1 MADNEKTGTL
11 TRIQLDVLRFRM
23 EGLTQEEVANRL
35 GTTRQNVSLVERRA
49 KKNLEKAEETLAAY
63 KKLRTV
69 TSIIIPPETHLVDV
83 PRMLIDAADAAG
95 IRIRGDFSLVY
106 KDLRQNAAASI
117 SGTRVVKSVRVDILR
132 DGEVYI
138 EPN

>member
-1 MADNEKTGTL
+1 
-11 TRIQLDVLRFRM
+11 
-23 EGLTQEEVANRL
+23 
-35 GTTRQNVSLVERRA
+35 VERRA
-49 KKNLEKAEETLAAY
+49 KRNLEKAEETLAAY

-69 TSIIIPPETHLVDV
+69 TSVIIPPETHLVDV

-117 SGTRVVKSVRVDILR
+117 SGTRVVKPVRVDILR
-132 DGEVYI
+132 DGEIYI